1 MTSPILPHRIATG
14 FPIALLVCIV
24 VAVTIFVVLMV
35 IAFHYYLLRRRRR
48 RPGRRHHEL
57 RDRTPRSA
65 IYIAPMNSKVKPPT
79 QPQKRPLPALH
90 TRTLT
95 PPMLP
100 QIRLQSP
107 FAPSRPF
114 PSITAR
120 LPIHSVV
127 PQQPPR
133 VRLNL
138 STRAPNHVAVP
149 ISSFSEPKDRSTR
162 APLHRVDSDLA
173 STQYDDN
180 NNQDDGGGR
189 ERERREVVNEFFAA
203 AVGKRDRES
212 DVQMGRWRTS
222 TRERAILAS
231 DASGISVVVANGDM
245 LLDETTTTTTTGTT
259 RSAWG
264 NSTTDVLTANHPH
277 HPPWARNEDD
287 DTRWGASSNNSSSS
301 KEAGGSSREE
311 VRMSSSRGTSKAPVS
326 ANSHSERGPGRH
338 GLLIPPAP
346 PFAVGTSRIGENIF

>member
-1 MTSPILPHRIATG
+1 MTSPILPLRIATG

-48 RPGRRHHEL
+48 RRGRRHHEL

-65 IYIAPMNSKVKPPT
+65 IYIAPTNSKVKPPT

-90 TRTLT
+90 TRTRT
-95 PPMLP
+95 PPILP

-107 FAPSRPF
+107 FAPPSR

-120 LPIHSVV
+120 LPNHHSVV

-133 VRLNL
+133 VRLNH

-180 NNQDDGGGR
+180 NNEDDGGGR

-231 DASGISVVVANGDM
+231 DASGISVVIANGDM
-245 LLDETTTTTTTGTT
+245 LPDETTTTTGT

-264 NSTTDVLTANHPH
+264 NSTTDVATANPHP
-277 HPPWARNEDD
+277 PPWARNEDD
-287 DTRWGASSNNSSSS
+287 DTRWGASSSNSNSSR
-301 KEAGGSSREE
+301 EAGGSNRDE

-326 ANSHSERGPGRH
+326 PNSHSERGPGRH

-346 PFAVGTSRIGENIF
+346 PFAVGTRRIVENIF